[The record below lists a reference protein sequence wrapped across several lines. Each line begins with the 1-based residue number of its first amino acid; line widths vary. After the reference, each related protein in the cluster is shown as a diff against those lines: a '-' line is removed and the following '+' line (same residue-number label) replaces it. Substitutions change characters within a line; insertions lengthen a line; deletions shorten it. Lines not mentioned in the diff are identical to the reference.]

1 MEAEIRPP
9 LPIFPFFLCFQTG
22 LACLL
27 ALSPPKPS
35 KIAGCSALTS
45 FVALTYLCST
55 GDAARDYGVGNLI
68 MIQAV
73 TAYLLLWLVNPLCD
87 YRHESDYTDPAK
99 YPFLRRFWWMFSI
112 INNPRGVG
120 WSYEVTVTVRRIVYE
135 ALILLFTLGRTS
147 SAETQLLQVGLR
159 RPQGDMRLPVVHLPR
174 YCPVLQPVSMAA
186 HG

>member
-1 MEAEIRPP
+1 MEAESRPP

-99 YPFLRRFWWMFSI
+99 YPFLRRFWWMLSI

-120 WSYEVTVTVRRIVYE
+120 WSYEVNDTTRQGIRNVDSYVHDRSHIFLQDPVVPDGPSSPTRRLVPSD
-135 ALILLFTLGRTS
+135 GTS
-147 SAETQLLQVGLR
+147 SLT
-159 RPQGDMRLPVVHLPR
+159 
-174 YCPVLQPVSMAA
+174 
-186 HG
+186 